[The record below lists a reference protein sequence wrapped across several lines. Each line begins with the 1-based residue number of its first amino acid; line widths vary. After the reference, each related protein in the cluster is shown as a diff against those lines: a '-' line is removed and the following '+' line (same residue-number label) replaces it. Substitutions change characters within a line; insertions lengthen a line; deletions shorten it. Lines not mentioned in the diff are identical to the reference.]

1 MALQV
6 KKCFVSEIGIFGHSH
21 GGGSTYNLADR
32 LNDWRGAIG
41 GFTIPFKSYVDA
53 IKENSINAETRFPPS
68 ASFLINYYQRDGVID
83 GGPVP
88 AADNHNVTAWGLG
101 HGGIDNDARII
112 KAVSD
117 SAKAKIN
124 P

>member
-32 LNDWRGAIG
+32 LNDRRGAIG

-53 IKENSINAETRFPPS
+53 IKENSINAET
-68 ASFLINYYQRDGVID
+68 
-83 GGPVP
+83 
-88 AADNHNVTAWGLG
+88 
-101 HGGIDNDARII
+101 
-112 KAVSD
+112 VSYTHLTL
-117 SAKAKIN
+117 
-124 P
+124 PTTPYV